1 MSLWSEFLT
10 NSQRPIRKWNH
21 YFPPYERHF
30 CRYVNRPVTLIEIGC
45 GAGGSLQLW
54 KRYFGPHARI
64 VGIDIVPR
72 CTDYQEDQIEV
83 RIGDQSDQTFLAS
96 VVDEF
101 GQPDIVVDDGS
112 HMMSHVVA
120 TFRYLYH
127 RTASE
132 GIYAVEDLHTAYW
145 DEYEGGVRRTGS
157 FIELCK
163 DLVDEMHANWSR
175 GAIAPTDFT
184 RSTQSVHFYDSL
196 VIFERGP
203 TLPRKAPTIPERARE
218 T

>member
-10 NSQRPIRKWNH
+10 NSKRPIHKWGH
-21 YFPPYERHF
+21 YFPAYERHL
-30 CRYVNRPVTLIEIGC
+30 CRYINRPLTLIEIGC
-45 GAGGSLQLW
+45 GGGGSLQLW
-54 KRYFGPHARI
+54 KRYFGPYARI
-64 VGIDIVPR
+64 VGIDIVPG
-72 CTDYQEDQIEV
+72 YVSYKEDQIEV

-96 VVDEF
+96 VIDEF
-101 GQPDIVVDDGS
+101 GQPDIVLDDGS

-127 RTASE
+127 RTASD

-145 DEYEGGVRRTGS
+145 DEYEGGLRRPGS

-196 VIFERGP
+196 VVFERGR
-203 TLPRKAPTIPERARE
+203 TLPRNAPTIPEHPPR